1 MNLRFARAILTALLL
16 LQTGLLAPAVMAVDA
31 GQGMSDCAEHLGTS
45 DNDCPCCPQ
54 SISAHGGCGTLCLGV
69 SAGISNTAGILTC
82 TRARAGSS
90 LPASLLVSQTYT
102 PVNPPP
108 IA

>member
-1 MNLRFARAILTALLL
+1 MNFRFARAILTALLL
-16 LQTGLLAPAVMAVDA
+16 LQTGLLAPVAMAVDA
-31 GQGMSDCAEHLGTS
+31 GQGMSDCAEHLATS

-54 SISAHGGCGTLCLGV
+54 SVSTPGGCGTLCLGV
-69 SAGISNTAGILTC
+69 SAGISNTAEILIYTL
-82 TRARAGSS
+82 TRAASS
-90 LPASLLVSQTYT
+90 LPASLLASQTYT